1 MTRTTMVDVWSRIEI
16 HQIGWLVIRPYTIL
30 QLSHQNRDHSPTSL
44 NDEPRKLQATNTS
57 ASTCIHGRNT
67 SRRNFFSNYFIRIRP
82 LNRWANPL
90 SFLICWGNLVSY
102 IPPGCRRRSDKQA
115 TFLTRS
121 HKRTKFI
128 SLIIIITRTLR
139 MVYLCD
145 IMIMTSL
152 LHNFKYLTLFNPTAG
167 KRVVGIAN

>member
-57 ASTCIHGRNT
+57 ASTCVHGRNT
-67 SRRNFFSNYFIRIRP
+67 SRRNSLSNYFIRIRP

-152 LHNFKYLTLFNPTAG
+152 LHNFKYLTCSTPQQARELLE
-167 KRVVGIAN
+167 